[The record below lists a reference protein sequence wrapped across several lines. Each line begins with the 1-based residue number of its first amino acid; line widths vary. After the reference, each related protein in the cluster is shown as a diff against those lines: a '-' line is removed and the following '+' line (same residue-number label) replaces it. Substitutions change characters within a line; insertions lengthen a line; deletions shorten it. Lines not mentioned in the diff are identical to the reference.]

1 MNAVIPAK
9 GGCINDTLRYENAER
24 FTDLNAG
31 RSARAPAGV
40 VASSVRTGCT
50 PSVISSGVVA
60 AAAGRTIGA
69 AFCTGDGARAAAAIT
84 MAAMES
90 NVSFVML
97 PLLSIVLS
105 WSI

>member
-1 MNAVIPAK
+1 M
-9 GGCINDTLRYENAER
+9 
-24 FTDLNAG
+24 
-31 RSARAPAGV
+31 
-40 VASSVRTGCT
+40 ASSVWTECT
-50 PSVISSGVVA
+50 PSVSSGGVVA

-69 AFCTGDGARAAAAIT
+69 GAVFCTGNGGRAAAIT

-97 PLLSIVLS
+97 PLLSIALS

>member
-1 MNAVIPAK
+1 V
-9 GGCINDTLRYENAER
+9 
-24 FTDLNAG
+24 
-31 RSARAPAGV
+31 
-40 VASSVRTGCT
+40 SSSC
-50 PSVISSGVVA
+50 VVA

-69 AFCTGDGARAAAAIT
+69 VFCTGDGARAAAVT

-97 PLLSIVLS
+97 PLLSIVWS